1 MTDKEKLDALI
12 TYIRSAE
19 RFHLD
24 NTRKGIE
31 GSGFRAMAIQDIQTF
46 MEHKLGIEYVQLD
59 SKVNCLTCKHSFSED
74 SPDGDTLHCMIAN
87 EKIVED
93 DDFCAKWKGDWLWQ

>member
-12 TYIRSAE
+12 MYIRSAE

-24 NTRKGIE
+24 NARKGIE
-31 GSGFRAMAIQDIQTF
+31 GSGFKAMAIQDIQTF

-59 SKVNCLTCKHSFSED
+59 SKVNCLSCKNSFSEERID
-74 SPDGDTLHCMIAN
+74 CD
-87 EKIVED
+87 
-93 DDFCAKWKGDWLWQ
+93 

>member
-12 TYIRSAE
+12 MYIRSAE

-24 NTRKGIE
+24 NVRKGIE
-31 GSGFRAMAIQDIQTF
+31 GSGFKAMAIQDIQTF

-59 SKVNCLTCKHSFSED
+59 SKVNCLSCKHSFSED
-74 SPDGDTLHCMIAN
+74 NPDGDVLHCMMTN
-87 EKIVED
+87 GKIVED
-93 DDFCAKWKGDWLWQ
+93 NGYCSEWKEN